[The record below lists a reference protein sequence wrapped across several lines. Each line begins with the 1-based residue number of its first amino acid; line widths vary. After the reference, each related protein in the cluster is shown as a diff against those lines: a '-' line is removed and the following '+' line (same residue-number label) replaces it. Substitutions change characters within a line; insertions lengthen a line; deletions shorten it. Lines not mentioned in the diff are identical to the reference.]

1 MQKRIDD
8 KCKCKS
14 STGSTH
20 VECCNI
26 CGLPLQKETWHFIL
40 SDHDIS
46 RVGAEVIN
54 FLAEEKTEY
63 EILKERW
70 GSAIKYLDIDCPHCG
85 KHRVELFANNKGVCE
100 KCSYNALTGEFESEH
115 WTLYN

>member
-26 CGLPLQKETWHFIL
+26 CGLPLPKETWHFIL
-40 SDHDIS
+40 SNHDIS
-46 RVGAEVIN
+46 RVGAVVIKGDSPSAVAD
-54 FLAEEKTEY
+54 LVDKIIVD
-63 EILKERW
+63 EIKFVDSNLKENPDDLWWKAQLHRLQ
-70 GSAIKYLDIDCPHCG
+70 SVREKIIKATASL
-85 KHRVELFANNKGVCE
+85 
-100 KCSYNALTGEFESEH
+100 
-115 WTLYN
+115 